1 MRRSLPLFITLAA
14 LAIVAPAARAQQLP
28 GIAMPSPAPS
38 LAPGVRVEGIYQTAP
53 VRLDGQTLFRIASSL
68 NAPGT
73 MTAESRAGIIED
85 VFEEMLAKRSDE
97 ANSATIFD
105 PRTLKISVR
114 PDGPQAILSAT
125 DSRHTLPFPIM
136 TVTAVDARYQRS
148 AVDVLA
154 PRWRDVLQAA
164 FVAALEKR
172 QPGQAERNATDVARV
187 AIALVLATLIV
198 VILNSLIGK
207 RIRVLEKEIDR
218 AERSLEHPE
227 GDKRLA
233 LIDLALSIA
242 EPRTRITFFRAISAL
257 LRWAVVLAWFVAI
270 LWGLSLF
277 PQTSQLAQTI
287 GRRAARIVFVWIAAI
302 LLVRII
308 DLLLAR
314 SASVARGHLRARDM
328 KEDEKARQLLRVPTL
343 VNGMHNL
350 FFGVI
355 VFAAGLATMS
365 ALGLPIASVLT
376 IGGLV
381 AFALTFAA
389 QNLVRDFLNG
399 ILVLVED
406 QYVIGDYVI
415 VGEYSGLVEAMTL
428 RILQIRDA
436 SGNLVTIPFGSASVA
451 VNCSRYWSRIDY
463 RVAIAADADANR
475 ALAAVRRTLE
485 DLSRDAQWHD
495 TIVEPFEWV
504 GIENVGAAGIVLRA
518 SIRTAPLRQF
528 ELRREINARVVE
540 AFRAEGIGLGAD
552 PALTAVPV
560 RQR

>member
-14 LAIVAPAARAQQLP
+14 LAIVAPAARAQTLP
-28 GIAMPSPAPS
+28 IALPSAAPS
-38 LAPGVRVEGIYQTAP
+38 LPPGVRVEGIYQTAP

-68 NAPGT
+68 NAPGA

-85 VFEEMLAKRSDE
+85 VFEEMLAKRTDE
-97 ANSATIFD
+97 ANSATLFD
-105 PRTLKISVR
+105 PRTVKIAVQ
-114 PDGPQAILSAT
+114 PDGLQAILSAT

-136 TVTAVDARYQRS
+136 TVTTVDARYQRS
-148 AVDVLA
+148 TVDVLA
-154 PRWRDVLQAA
+154 SRWRDVLQAA

-172 QPGQAERNATDVARV
+172 QPGQVQRNATDVARI

-218 AERSLEHPE
+218 AERTLEHPE

-257 LRWAVVLAWFVAI
+257 LRWATVLAWFVAI

-350 FFGVI
+350 FFGII

-381 AFALTFAA
+381 AFAVTFAA

-436 SGNLVTIPFGSASVA
+436 SGNLVTIPFGSASVV

-463 RVAIAADADANR
+463 RVAIAADADAQR

-485 DLSRDAQWHD
+485 ELSRDAQWRD

-552 PALTAVPV
+552 PTLTAVPV